1 MRALRWNLTQ
11 LRRALGGPE
20 LVGGDLLELRL
31 GEDDLLDVQL
41 VPARRRLEHDWG
53 SSSRT

>member
-1 MRALRWNLTQ
+1 LRALRWNLTQ